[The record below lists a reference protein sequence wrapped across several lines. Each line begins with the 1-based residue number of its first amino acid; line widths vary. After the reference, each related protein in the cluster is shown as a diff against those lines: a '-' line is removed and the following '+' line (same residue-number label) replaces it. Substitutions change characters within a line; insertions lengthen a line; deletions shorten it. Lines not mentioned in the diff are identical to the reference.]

1 MKQCKKFRYD
11 IFNFV
16 CNKNLVAIKLDFVS
30 VNFYV
35 VFDFREV
42 ENTREMEREID
53 IEVNPEQRIVA
64 HWIQFAIE
72 TLVVF
77 IFER

>member
-1 MKQCKKFRYD
+1 M
-11 IFNFV
+11 
-16 CNKNLVAIKLDFVS
+16 
-30 VNFYV
+30 NFYV

-42 ENTREMEREID
+42 ENTREMEWEID